1 MHLYKQ
7 TELSPNFTHMGNN
20 KEKWNILRALE
31 LTQEKETDEEVIS
44 WLRGK
49 D

>member
-1 MHLYKQ
+1 
-7 TELSPNFTHMGNN
+7 MGNN

-31 LTQEKETDEEVIS
+31 LTQEKETVEEVIC

-49 D
+49 H

>member
-1 MHLYKQ
+1 
-7 TELSPNFTHMGNN
+7 MGNN